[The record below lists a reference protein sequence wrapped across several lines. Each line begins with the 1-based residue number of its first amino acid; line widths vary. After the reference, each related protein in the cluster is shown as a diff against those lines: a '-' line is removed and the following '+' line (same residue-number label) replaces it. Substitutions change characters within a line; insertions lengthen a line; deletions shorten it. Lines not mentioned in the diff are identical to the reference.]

1 MSHFLENYKQLTARV
16 DALCSAIAATLGE
29 QITCSA
35 GCSSCCT
42 SITVFPVEAA
52 AMRETLE
59 KLPIL
64 QAEEIRRHVSRHADD
79 ERCPLLLNHQCLL
92 YESRPIICRTHG
104 LPIIYTADGQHNS
117 DCCPL
122 NLTET
127 DTVSG
132 SSVVDLDKLN
142 TLLVAVNSIYLS
154 QTECSEFPDRLTIA
168 EVISNIPAERYTP
181 GPQSLEMRMMDQ
193 QQPN

>member
-1 MSHFLENYKQLTARV
+1 MSHFLDNYKQLTERV
-16 DALCSAIAATLGE
+16 DALCANIASALAE

-52 AMRETLE
+52 AMREALV
-59 KLPIL
+59 KLPS
-64 QAEEIRRHVSRHADD
+64 QKADEIRRHVLEHADG
-79 ERCPLLLNHQCLL
+79 ERCPLLNQDHCLL
-92 YESRPIICRTHG
+92 YDARPIICRTHG
-104 LPIIYTADGQHNS
+104 LPIVYTLDEQHKS

-127 DTVSG
+127 ASLSG
-132 SSVVDLDKLN
+132 SHVVDIDKLN

-154 QTECSEFPDRLTIA
+154 QTESDENDERISIA
-168 EVISNIPAERYTP
+168 SALLNKM
-181 GPQSLEMRMMDQ
+181 L
-193 QQPN
+193 

>member
-1 MSHFLENYKQLTARV
+1 MSHFLENYKQLTTRV
-16 DALCSAIAATLGE
+16 DALCNAIVAALGE
-29 QITCSA
+29 RITCSE

-52 AMRETLE
+52 AMREALE
-59 KLPIL
+59 NLPDQ
-64 QAEEIRRHVSRHADD
+64 QAEEIRRHIAEHAGD
-79 ERCPLLLNHQCLL
+79 ERCPLLLHHRCML

-104 LPIIYTADGQHNS
+104 LPIIYTTDGRLSS

-127 DTVSG
+127 ESVSG

-142 TLLVAVNSIYLS
+142 TLLVAVNSIYMS
-154 QTECSEFPDRLTIA
+154 QTESSETEVRVTIA
-168 EVISNIPAERYTP
+168 EALVTR
-181 GPQSLEMRMMDQ
+181 
-193 QQPN
+193 